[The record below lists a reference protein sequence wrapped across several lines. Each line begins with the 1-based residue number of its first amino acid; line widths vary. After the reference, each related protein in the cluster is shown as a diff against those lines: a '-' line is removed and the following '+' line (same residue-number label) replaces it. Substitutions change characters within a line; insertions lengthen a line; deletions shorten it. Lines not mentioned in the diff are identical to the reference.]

1 MCSLKACTRERQIVA
16 LLRPRSLL
24 QSFRNHLS
32 CMHISGSPKR
42 LFVTSLLTCTFDAH
56 GKKYDAEIKY
66 RCYEP
71 STGFSKWRVT
81 MTPNPTLRRRRTW
94 NHSGNQGV
102 QRLLSA
108 DTSSPLQEARAR
120 SPRGSQGARK
130 ISRVSRTQLMNAMM
144 SVMRA
149 LLASPGA
156 VG

>member
-42 LFVTSLLTCTFDAH
+42 LFVTSLLTCTFDAWQ
-56 GKKYDAEIKY
+56 KIWADRKY

-120 SPRGSQGARK
+120 SPQGSQGARK
-130 ISRVSRTQLMNAMM
+130 ISRVSRTQLMIAMM
-144 SVMRA
+144 SVMRT